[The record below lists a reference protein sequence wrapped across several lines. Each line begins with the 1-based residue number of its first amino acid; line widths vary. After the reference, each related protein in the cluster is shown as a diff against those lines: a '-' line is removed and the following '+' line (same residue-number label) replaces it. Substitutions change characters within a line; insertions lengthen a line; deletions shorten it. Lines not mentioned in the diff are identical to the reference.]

1 MENKKV
7 TFVGSG
13 IIGAGLAVNAVMH
26 GWDVWVW
33 YRRNFEK
40 LSDSV
45 KTILK
50 VFSDNG
56 VCTEEEA
63 EGYYHAIHFTM
74 DLEEA
79 VSGAALV
86 QESIAERIEDKR
98 EMYQRIQSICGED
111 TLIASSTSMLFPSA
125 LKEGALYPH
134 KIVVGHPYNPAHLL
148 PIMEICGGEDG
159 CEETIQ
165 AVKAV
170 YEGWGKV
177 PVICR
182 KEVKGF
188 VVNEL
193 NQWATRFARE
203 QVCKGVCSAED
214 MDKAIM
220 YGPGLRMALLG
231 QILTTSLG
239 VEGGFRN
246 MCAKYNLPPNPEYDT
261 LAEGVDEIF
270 AHRSE
275 TEGKTPASAAA
286 YRDKMIIELL
296 KLKGIM

>member
-1 MENKKV
+1 MGNKKV

-56 VCTEEEA
+56 VCSVEEA
-63 EGYYHAIHFTM
+63 DGYYNAIHFTM
-74 DLEEA
+74 NLEEA
-79 VSGAALV
+79 VSGAVLV
-86 QESIAERIEDKR
+86 QESIAERVEDKR
-98 EMYQRIQSICGED
+98 EMYQRIQSVCGD
-111 TLIASSTSMLFPSA
+111 KTLIASSTSMLFPSA
-125 LKEGALYPH
+125 LKEGALYPD

-148 PIMEICGGEDG
+148 PIMEICGGEG
-159 CEETIQ
+159 ACEETIQ
-165 AVKAV
+165 AVKTV

-182 KEVKGF
+182 KEVKGYI
-188 VVNEL
+188 VNEL

-203 QVCKGVCSAED
+203 QVCSGVCSAED

-220 YGPGLRMALLG
+220 FGPGLRMALLG

-246 MCAKYNLPPNPEYDT
+246 MCAKYNLPPNPQYDM

-270 AHRSE
+270 ANRSE
-275 TEGKTPASAAA
+275 EEGKDPASAAA

-296 KLKGIM
+296 KLKKIM

>member
-1 MENKKV
+1 MEQKKV

-33 YRRNFEK
+33 YRRNYEK

-45 KTILK
+45 RTILK

-56 VCTEEEA
+56 VCTEGEA
-63 EGYYHAIHFTM
+63 DGYYHAIHFTM

-79 VSGAALV
+79 VSGAVLV
-86 QESIAERIEDKR
+86 QESIAERVEDKR
-98 EMYQRIQSICGED
+98 EMYRRIQTVCGD
-111 TLIASSTSMLFPSA
+111 RTLIASSTSMLFPSA
-125 LKEGALYPH
+125 LREGALYPE

-148 PIMEICGGEDG
+148 PIMEICGGENASED
-159 CEETIQ
+159 TVQ
-165 AVKAV
+165 AVKKI
-170 YEGWGKV
+170 YESWGKA

-188 VVNEL
+188 IVNEL

-203 QVCKGVCSAED
+203 QVCAGVCSAED

-246 MCAKYNLPPNPEYDT
+246 MCAKYNLPPNPQYDT
-261 LAEGVDEIF
+261 LAEGVDEIL
-270 AHRSE
+270 ANRSE
-275 TEGKTPASAAA
+275 EEGRDPAAAAA

-296 KLKGIM
+296 KLKHMM

>member
-7 TFVGSG
+7 AFVGSG

-33 YRRNFEK
+33 YRQNFEK

-56 VCTEEEA
+56 VCTVEEA
-63 EGYYHAIHFTM
+63 GGYYNAIHFTM

-79 VSGAALV
+79 VSGAVLV
-86 QESIAERIEDKR
+86 QESIAERVEDKR
-98 EMYQRIQSICGED
+98 EMYQRIQAICGD
-111 TLIASSTSMLFPSA
+111 QTLIASSTSMLFPSA
-125 LKEGALYPH
+125 LKEGALHPD

-148 PIMEICGGEDG
+148 PIMEICGGENG
-159 CEETIQ
+159 CEEAIQ
-165 AVKAV
+165 AVKKV

-203 QVCKGVCSAED
+203 QVCSGVCSAED

-246 MCAKYNLPPNPEYDT
+246 MCAKYNLPHNPEYDV

-270 AHRSE
+270 ANRSGE
-275 TEGKTPASAAA
+275 EGKDPASASA

-296 KLKGIM
+296 KLKNMM